1 MNFKFGMFSVL
12 VLLGVMILLI
22 SSNYLITANANED
35 DPYYKEDQN
44 DYSNKNIEQYDN
56 YVQDDHNN
64 SYNNYNDHLYD
75 SNKSYLYTCPESGIQ
90 VDNKEKCKENLVQI
104 KNNSNES
111 SICNIF
117 GNIHVSDGS
126 NITINCNINELRKS
140 QEKQSPMLLVNKEI
154 LFCDTI
160 ANGTSNFC
168 EVPLPMPESDRYVQE
183 CDPENAL
190 CNNINNELF
199 KIEVTNSIAFKGS
212 QEGTK
217 INLDDGKKF
226 KVIEK
231 QENTICSESN
241 GELEC
246 IDKEVFVS
254 QCKDAGFDDG
264 VIIKQ
269 MNDGN
274 NNNKNDNH
282 YYNQISSSDS
292 TTPTIIASCVLY
304 EGECSG
310 IVHGKELK
318 ECTVENYIVEI
329 EDGMRNGDN
338 IFIYW
343 QEELPENIRVPFAIV
358 SNDGGTNFGP
368 VFNLTDTAMSS
379 GFPHI
384 AMKDNKVVA
393 VLSQQNGD
401 DFDIFALTSIDG
413 GKTFGPILNVGNTN
427 KISLNPMVAIDND
440 KVIVVW
446 LDVFTDDNVAIFAA
460 TSVNGGNTFDMP
472 ITLSNETT
480 NSFSPRVAI
489 SDDNAVVVWQERLSG
504 NNDEIFAATSTDKG
518 ATFGPVLNVSDT
530 STRSAGHQM
539 AISGDNVIVVWQE
552 ILSGT
557 NDEIFAAIST
567 DKGAT
572 FGPVLNVSDT
582 STRSGLP
589 QVAISEDNVMI
600 VWQERFGNNN
610 QEIFAAIS
618 TDKGATF
625 GPIFNVSNT
634 TNTISFSAKV
644 AMSGENVIVVWQDNL
659 PGSNGDILA
668 ATSTDRGA
676 TFGPSFNLSN
686 STTSSFFPQ
695 VAMSGE
701 NAVIVWL
708 ENIGNNGETFAV
720 TSTDRGATFGPILN
734 LSNTTSFS
742 SNPQVAMN

>member
-1 MNFKFGMFSVL
+1 MFSVL
-12 VLLGVMILLI
+12 VLGTMMLLI
-22 SSNYLITANANED
+22 STNYLITVNANANED
-35 DPYYKEDQN
+35 YPYYKEDQN

-64 SYNNYNDHLYD
+64 SYNNYNDHIYD

-117 GNIHVSDGS
+117 GNIHVSNKS

-168 EVPLPMPESDRYVQE
+168 QVPLPMPESDRYVQE

-274 NNNKNDNH
+274 KNKNNDNNDNH

-329 EDGMRNGDN
+329 EDIQPGDILFN
-338 IFIYW
+338 NVVITWRETF
-343 QEELPENIRVPFAIV
+343 P
-358 SNDGGTNFGP
+358 GGNAE
-368 VFNLTDTAMSS
+368 VYAAMSS
-379 GFPHI
+379 
-384 AMKDNKVVA
+384 D
-393 VLSQQNGD
+393 S
-401 DFDIFALTSIDG
+401 
-413 GKTFGPILNVGNTN
+413 
-427 KISLNPMVAIDND
+427 
-440 KVIVVW
+440 
-446 LDVFTDDNVAIFAA
+446 
-460 TSVNGGNTFDMP
+460 
-472 ITLSNETT
+472 
-480 NSFSPRVAI
+480 
-489 SDDNAVVVWQERLSG
+489 
-504 NNDEIFAATSTDKG
+504 G
-518 ATFGPVLNVSDT
+518 ATFGTSFNVSDT
-530 STRSAGHQM
+530 
-539 AISGDNVIVVWQE
+539 I
-552 ILSGT
+552 
-557 NDEIFAAIST
+557 T
-567 DKGAT
+567 D
-572 FGPVLNVSDT
+572 
-582 STRSGLP
+582 
-589 QVAISEDNVMI
+589 
-600 VWQERFGNNN
+600 
-610 QEIFAAIS
+610 
-618 TDKGATF
+618 
-625 GPIFNVSNT
+625 
-634 TNTISFSAKV
+634 SFDQKI
-644 AMSGENVIVVWQDNL
+644 AMSGENVVITWTDEL
-659 PGSNGDILA
+659 PGNNIEVYA
-668 ATSTDRGA
+668 AMSSDSGA
-676 TFGPSFNLSN
+676 TFGTPVNVSDTTTFSFI
-686 STTSSFFPQ
+686 PQ
-695 VAMSGE
+695 IAMSGE
-701 NAVIVWL
+701 NVVITWEEEL
-708 ENIGNNGETFAV
+708 PGNNIETFAAM
-720 TSTDRGATFGPILN
+720 SSDSGATFGTPVN
-734 LSNTTSFS
+734 VSDTTTNSFNQQIAMSGEDVVIIWQEELPGNVETFAAMS
-742 SNPQVAMN
+742 SDSGATFGTPFNVSDTTTGSFNPQISTSGENVVITWEEELPGNNFETFAAMSSDSGATFGTPVQCERYKYSI